1 MRMFRKIG
9 CIVFAVVMLLTS
21 VSFAIAE
28 EKATKIEVK
37 EMPAKTVYTVD
48 EEFSGDGCVLTV
60 TYADGTTKD
69 ITLAEEGIEVTA
81 PSTGSVGKKNVRVRY
96 E

>member
-60 TYADGTTKD
+60 TYADGTV
-69 ITLAEEGIEVTA
+69 IEVDYDAKTIQA
-81 PSTGSVGKKNVRVRY
+81 NGKTYDLVKLRKG